1 MFINH
6 GSKLTSTGFPNC
18 SYLGQVRSHTDI
30 YRSKTSVHY
39 FTLPCLLYSGQ
50 AEGIYTYTIN
60 LQQDTYTSVDLKEPL
75 FEITVHSTSNYT
87 GIHLL
92 HSNAY

>member
-60 LQQDTYTSVDLKEPL
+60 LQQDTYTSVDLKEPCL
-75 FEITVHSTSNYT
+75 RSRYIVH
-87 GIHLL
+87 
-92 HSNAY
+92 